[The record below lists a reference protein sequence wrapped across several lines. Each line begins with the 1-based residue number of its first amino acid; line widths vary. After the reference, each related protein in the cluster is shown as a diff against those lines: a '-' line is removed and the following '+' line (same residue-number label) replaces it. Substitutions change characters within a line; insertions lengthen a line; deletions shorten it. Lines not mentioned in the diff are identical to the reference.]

1 MFVTNPGPMPTDS
14 AKPAALI
21 FGYRSS
27 PPFCNLGFRIL
38 CASLRCTGCAYHVVR
53 HLHMCSRSGPHRWSP
68 HVLKIRPLGM
78 EIRKLQHII
87 LTTDS
92 RIGIHVQN
100 QYRPIVTVTT
110 IVCQITDPTRPKDRG
125 FCSRCAALPR
135 HHSVGVVHFQG
146 GRQQLRPY
154 QLYTVVQQHLQ

>member
-87 LTTDS
+87 LK
-92 RIGIHVQN
+92 QL
-100 QYRPIVTVTT
+100 TVVLESMCK
-110 IVCQITDPTRPKDRG
+110 ISTDP
-125 FCSRCAALPR
+125 
-135 HHSVGVVHFQG
+135 
-146 GRQQLRPY
+146 
-154 QLYTVVQQHLQ
+154 